1 MTYAIKFCDVHFAVG
16 NQIILSHIDQCIE
29 SQKITTL
36 IGPSGAGKTTFLKL
50 CNGLLSPTTGYI
62 KVGQQMTESLD
73 PTTLR
78 RMVGIVLQQAPILR
92 TTVYDNLA
100 LPHKL
105 QSETLAEQ
113 EAVQM
118 LEQVGLDAS
127 LLYKQ
132 ATVLSGGQKQKLS
145 IARTLLNDS
154 DVLLL
159 DEITASLDPHSVEEI
174 EQLIFALQQRGKTI
188 IWITHSIEQARKL
201 GQQTIFL
208 KKGRVLA
215 SGATEDVWANENE
228 EIQAFLQKVMS

>member
-1 MTYAIKFCDVHFAVG
+1 MTYAIEFCNVHFAVG

-127 LLYKQ
+127 LLFYFQIDFQRKLKR
-132 ATVLSGGQKQKLS
+132 TSMRLSS
-145 IARTLLNDS
+145 S
-154 DVLLL
+154 
-159 DEITASLDPHSVEEI
+159 SHSVGH
-174 EQLIFALQQRGKTI
+174 Q
-188 IWITHSIEQARKL
+188 SKL
-201 GQQTIFL
+201 YTN
-208 KKGRVLA
+208 
-215 SGATEDVWANENE
+215 T
-228 EIQAFLQKVMS
+228 